1 MNILSSPQHLIL
13 SFPCPLQAVK
23 ANCYLLAVQVQRI
36 PQVACPLHKHPFG
49 ADGDAVLCAK
59 RVHEKNAEGD
69 EADASSQGC
78 KVVI

>member
-59 RVHEKNAEGD
+59 RVHEKTRKEMKLMPHL
-69 EADASSQGC
+69 
-78 KVVI
+78 KVVRL